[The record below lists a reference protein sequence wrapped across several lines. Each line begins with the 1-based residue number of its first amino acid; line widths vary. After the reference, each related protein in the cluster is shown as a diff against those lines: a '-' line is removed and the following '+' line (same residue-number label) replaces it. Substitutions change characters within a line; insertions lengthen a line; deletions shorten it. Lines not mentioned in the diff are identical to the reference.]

1 MAWFHSFW
9 CCVSFSYID
18 KMINEPVQIG
28 AGYTGKILYP
38 CPKGPF
44 EGHQFVMKI
53 ASNKGS
59 LHSVKVANYIRSSK
73 WLTHKNYLCLPETK
87 VRDLSL
93 DPIIDCEKGLGT
105 FIGHAEKRWGDHYLV
120 PVLSPKKEDID
131 NLLHLIEAIDT
142 LHSIGI
148 THNDIQKNN
157 IMFVNQ
163 KPKLIDWETA
173 ALHRFPDD
181 IFVNQVPLLCGRWFY
196 CLFSGRLRHTQ
207 TQQIK
212 FDWSRFSR
220 VVDLTFPT
228 LKEVSLLLKKGFS
241 SNAAICLQNYL
252 SVSNPLSQSQ

>member
-1 MAWFHSFW
+1 MVWFRFLW
-9 CCVSFSYID
+9 CWVSCFYID

-44 EGHQFVMKI
+44 EGNQFVMKI

-59 LHSVKVANYIRSSK
+59 LHSVKVANYIRSSR
-73 WLTHKNYLCLPETK
+73 WLNYNNFLCLPETR

-105 FIGHAEKRWGDHYLV
+105 FIGHAEKRWGDHYAS
-120 PVLSPKKEDID
+120 PVMKPKKEDID
-131 NLLHLIEAIDT
+131 NLLHLIFAIET

-157 IMFVNQ
+157 IMFV
-163 KPKLIDWETA
+163 KTIPKLIDWETA
-173 ALHRFPDD
+173 ALHRFPND

-207 TQQIK
+207 IQQIK

-220 VVDLTFPT
+220 VVDLTFPS
-228 LKEVSLLLKKGFS
+228 LKEVSLLLKKGQAKEAS
-241 SNAAICLQNYL
+241 ILLQNSL
-252 SVSNPLSQSQ
+252 SVSNQSTQSQ